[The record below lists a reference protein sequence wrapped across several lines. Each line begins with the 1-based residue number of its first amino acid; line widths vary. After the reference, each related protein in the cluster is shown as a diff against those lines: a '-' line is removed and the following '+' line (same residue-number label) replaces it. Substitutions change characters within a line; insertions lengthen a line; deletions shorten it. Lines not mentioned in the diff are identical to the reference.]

1 MQRYVAETE
10 VKVQI
15 NVAAELGTIT
25 ALSYRVTD
33 ENDLEVVA
41 KTALPLTALENGI
54 ATVTVAAEFNRLLG
68 IPMGYRNIELSV
80 TGANGSSRTSAGYII
95 ESENPLVEPINSFV
109 GLSAAEF
116 LASQFTDLLG
126 WDNASRDQRINALI
140 RAANALRQMTFAIP
154 RSDDQED
161 EVFTTVVPEH
171 YESSEY
177 SKFFSIESLTAGE
190 YVRLPQAFKTALKR
204 AQVIEANFLLGG
216 DPIEQVRS
224 QGLMSQTV
232 GESSQFY
239 RATKPLQLLISRRA
253 IAELRGYVVYTVRR
267 GRA

>member
-33 ENDLEVVA
+33 ENDVEIVA
-41 KTALPLTALENGI
+41 KTALPLSALESGV
-54 ATVTVAAEFNRLLG
+54 ATVTVAAEFNGLVG
-68 IPMGYRNIELSV
+68 MPVGYRNVELYV
-80 TGANGSSRTSAGYII
+80 TGANGSSRASVGYIV
-95 ESENPLVEPINSFV
+95 EGENPLVEPLNSFV

-116 LASQFTDLLG
+116 LAAQFTDLLG

-140 RAANALRQMTFAIP
+140 RAANALRHMTFSIP

-177 SKFFSIESLTAGE
+177 SKFFSIDSLSADE
-190 YVRLPQAFKTALKR
+190 YARLPVRFKTALKR

-239 RATKPLQLLISRRA
+239 RATKPLELAISRRA
-253 IAELRGYVVYTVRR
+253 IAELRGYVVYSLRR